1 MGDGQ
6 AAASWQRG
14 AGRLAGTTAPGRSGG
29 PVAPSDEHI
38 RSSRWLSLGV
48 RDLNCTRVGLGLRTR
63 LVAPLSGVGIRPC
76 VLERHSLH
84 AQWATR
90 PGPGHGRKGAGAPPP
105 PQTSPTPLERLRELS
120 ERGRRGKEEAEGG
133 PAPSATVP
141 GNFQSCPGRL
151 VTQAVSRS
159 RPQPEGSMA
168 PRPLG
173 LIPGWKG
180 SWPGWGG
187 ARGQSYIPR
196 RPATKAE

>member
-14 AGRLAGTTAPGRSGG
+14 ARRLAGTTAPGRSGG

-84 AQWATR
+84 AQRATR

-105 PQTSPTPLERLRELS
+105 PPNQSDSSGEAAGAERARAAGKGGGGGRTRSISDRPGEFPVLPRPAGYTGGFQVSASARRLHGPKASGSHPQLERQLARLGRVEGTELHP
-120 ERGRRGKEEAEGG
+120 ETAR
-133 PAPSATVP
+133 
-141 GNFQSCPGRL
+141 NQS
-151 VTQAVSRS
+151 
-159 RPQPEGSMA
+159 
-168 PRPLG
+168 
-173 LIPGWKG
+173 
-180 SWPGWGG
+180 
-187 ARGQSYIPR
+187 
-196 RPATKAE
+196 